1 MRLQWASHFPEDMPD
16 WPPTQEDF
24 DRLLSWLDPDRD
36 RAGERYEK
44 IRRKLILIF
53 ASRGGATPEDMTDE
67 CINRVIKK
75 LPEIEPQYTGSPE
88 NYFFGVVNFIVLEWP
103 RKDRPIDIPCVEP
116 ASPEMEERMACL
128 DGCLDRLP
136 ASTRELVLDYYQEEK
151 RAKIDHHI
159 ALAQR
164 LGIAVNALR
173 IRAHRIRKQL
183 EKCVLECLDKKAL
196 ALQSQ

>member
-1 MRLQWASHFPEDMPD
+1 MPD

-24 DRLLSWLDPDRD
+24 DRLLAWLDPDRD

-44 IRRKLILIF
+44 IRRKLTLIF
-53 ASRGGATPEDMTDE
+53 ASRGGASPEDMTDE

-88 NYFFGVVNFIVLEWP
+88 NYFIRVVDFIVLEWL
-103 RKDRPIDIPCVEP
+103 RKNRPIEIPCVGP
-116 ASPEMEERMACL
+116 VSPEMEEQMDCL

-136 ASTRELVLDYYQEEK
+136 ASTRELVLEYYQQEK
-151 RAKIDHHI
+151 RAKIDHR
-159 ALAQR
+159 ATLAQR

-173 IRAHRIRKQL
+173 IRAHRIRKHL
-183 EKCVLECLDKKAL
+183 ENCVLKCLDKKAL
-196 ALQSQ
+196 ALEPQ

>member
-1 MRLQWASHFPEDMPD
+1 MAD
-16 WPPTQEDF
+16 WSKEDF
-24 DRLLSWLDPDRD
+24 DRLLLWLDPDRD

-53 ASRGGATPEDMTDE
+53 ASRGGASPEEMADE

-75 LPEIEPQYTGSPE
+75 LPEIEQQYTGSPE
-88 NYFFGVVNFIVLEWP
+88 NYFLGVVNFIVLEWQ
-103 RKDRPIDIPCVEP
+103 RKERPIYIPSAEG
-116 ASPEMEERMACL
+116 ASPEIEEPL
-128 DGCLDRLP
+128 DCLDRCLDHLP
-136 ASTRELVLDYYQEEK
+136 ASTRELVLEYYQQK
-151 RAKIDHHI
+151 QRAKIDQRA

-173 IRAHRIRKQL
+173 IRAHRIRKHL

-196 ALQSQ
+196 ALEPQ